1 MECTLRL
8 ALATILNA
16 KTDNNLCVLAMVCT
30 SFVAINRGTNQRF
43 PFAPLG
49 AQSVPSVALGNLL
62 ASRFLATELG
72 MGRWMCLQ

>member
-8 ALATILNA
+8 ALSTILNA
-16 KTDNNLCVLAMVCT
+16 KMDNNLCVLAMVCT

-49 AQSVPSVALGNLL
+49 VQSVPSVALGNIL
-62 ASRFLATELG
+62 ASRCLATELG
-72 MGRWMCLQ
+72 LGRWMYLQ